1 MNTKNNARWRSS
13 ERNIIGAA
21 IDLMREK
28 EGELPT
34 VKAICERA
42 QVNRSTF
49 YAHFADA
56 VDLIRQHGE
65 SLQRDRRER
74 IAAESG
80 AWHAAK
86 ISRQLLE
93 HIRDNQDF
101 YRVALPNYRSFLSD
115 RSYVKNYGGLFAPAY
130 EHLGIEDEDERQLF
144 RTFIDSGFQSVL
156 SEWVEGGC
164 TLDIAS
170 VGHVLE
176 ICLSLMGLEDPH
188 PDQEG

>member
-1 MNTKNNARWRSS
+1 MNTKGNARWRSS

-49 YAHFADA
+49 YAHFDDA
-56 VDLIRQHGE
+56 IDLIRKH
-65 SLQRDRRER
+65 SDVLQRDRREK

-80 AWHAAK
+80 VWHAAK
-86 ISRQLLE
+86 INRRLLE

-115 RSYVKNYGGLFAPAY
+115 RSHAKDYDELFAPAY
-130 EHLGIEDEDERQLF
+130 KQLGTEDENERRLF

-164 TLDIAS
+164 SLDIAS

-176 ICLSLMGLEDPH
+176 ICLSLMGLEDSH